1 MYKILAVSGGID
13 SVTMLHLYR
22 NDEQVVV
29 AHFNH
34 GIRDNAN
41 DDEEFVRDLA
51 KKYKK
56 PYFTSSAN
64 LGSRCSED
72 LARKERYS
80 FLQSL
85 SQELGGKV
93 YTAHHKGDLV
103 ETVII
108 NLTRGTGWR
117 GLTPFENPNLIRPL
131 LNWQKSDIYRY
142 ADKNQL
148 IWRQDQSNTEGDYL
162 RNRIRR
168 RLLSL
173 DVSSRENLQK
183 ELDKL
188 IAKQQK
194 VRKEIERTLN
204 SFLTEDNRYERAW
217 FSSLD
222 DQIATEILRAAL
234 AKAGRSATRPELLR
248 FLDAIRSYRSGKYFN
263 LSKNYL
269 VYLRKTDFVLQ

>member
-56 PYFTSSAN
+56 PYFMGSAN
-64 LGSRCSED
+64 VGPKCSED

-85 SQELGGKV
+85 SQELGGKI
-93 YTAHHKGDLV
+93 YAAHHKGDLA

-131 LNWQKSDIYRY
+131 LDWQKPDIYRY

-162 RNRIRR
+162 RNRVRIK
-168 RLLSL
+168 LLSL
-173 DVSSRENLQK
+173 DTDSRKNLQK

-188 IAKQQK
+188 KTFSEQINKFLEGKSNVNINELLQFLISTKIEFLISPHAFKQGKRSINYDWNDEVIAK
-194 VRKEIERTLN
+194 
-204 SFLTEDNRYERAW
+204 DNMHK
-217 FSSLD
+217 FM
-222 DQIATEILRAAL
+222 DQFFCFCIYL
-234 AKAGRSATRPELLR
+234 
-248 FLDAIRSYRSGKYFN
+248 YF
-263 LSKNYL
+263 K
-269 VYLRKTDFVLQ
+269 

>member
-85 SQELGGKV
+85 SQELGGKI
-93 YTAHHKGDLV
+93 YTAHHKGDLA

-131 LNWQKSDIYRY
+131 LDWQKSDIYRY